1 MASFS
6 HYKLNFN
13 LFIRNLELKI
23 STPIFR
29 RLGLIIPLL
38 FFLIVVIMPI
48 LFLFASVFLEWGE
61 VYRWV
66 FTDEILQDRM
76 WQISLTAIIRSFQ
89 IATIVTIIDLLIGI
103 PAALILA
110 RLNFPGKSIID
121 TLIDIPMAVP
131 TSALGFSIF
140 LFWGRNDG
148 LAFLFGLDTGL
159 LSRGPFLI
167 IAAHVAFSYPYIVR
181 SVKAVIEE
189 IDVDLEMA
197 SRTLGAASMTTFR
210 TVTAPL
216 MKGSIVAGAILS
228 FTRSLGETGA
238 TYIVCGIYETAPI
251 IVVSWVKTLRIPPA
265 AFLSMLLVA
274 IAIFLLLCLR
284 LFARYV
290 GLPIQRIWVRPERLL
305 SGKWQSRTRNFLVFS
320 IFFIVVL
327 IPSLFV
333 LYYLFLW
340 LFNSPYTGDPT
351 AGALYQVFLAPDR
364 KWISLWTSFITSLQ
378 VATLV
383 TVINLVFGIPM
394 AFIIVRKR
402 NEWGKI
408 SDLLDAIIDIP
419 LVIPSSALGFSA
431 YWFWGTNGVNMFFPG
446 FYLIVLTHI
455 LMTYPFCVRPLVAV
469 IEQIPPEYEEAA
481 FTLGAP
487 AFRVFRSVTLP
498 IMKTGILSAGI
509 MIFTRSLSET
519 GATLIVMGLDRTIPV
534 MIIDWVE
541 SGFSLPAAAFASA
554 ILILLS
560 CALILLLRQI
570 PEETGGTGE

>member
-1 MASFS
+1 
-6 HYKLNFN
+6 
-13 LFIRNLELKI
+13 
-23 STPIFR
+23 
-29 RLGLIIPLL
+29 
-38 FFLIVVIMPI
+38 
-48 LFLFASVFLEWGE
+48 
-61 VYRWV
+61 
-66 FTDEILQDRM
+66 
-76 WQISLTAIIRSFQ
+76 
-89 IATIVTIIDLLIGI
+89 
-103 PAALILA
+103 
-110 RLNFPGKSIID
+110 
-121 TLIDIPMAVP
+121 
-131 TSALGFSIF
+131 
-140 LFWGRNDG
+140 
-148 LAFLFGLDTGL
+148 
-159 LSRGPFLI
+159 
-167 IAAHVAFSYPYIVR
+167 
-181 SVKAVIEE
+181 
-189 IDVDLEMA
+189 
-197 SRTLGAASMTTFR
+197 
-210 TVTAPL
+210 
-216 MKGSIVAGAILS
+216 
-228 FTRSLGETGA
+228 
-238 TYIVCGIYETAPI
+238 
-251 IVVSWVKTLRIPPA
+251 WVKTLRIPAA

-305 SGKWQSRTRNFLVFS
+305 SGKWQSRARNFFVFS

-327 IPSLFV
+327 IPSLYV

-340 LFNSPYTGDPT
+340 LFNSPYTGEPT
-351 AGALYQVFLAPDR
+351 AGALYQVFLASDR
-364 KWISLWTSFITSLQ
+364 KWLSLWTSFITSLQ

-408 SDLLDAIIDIP
+408 SDLLDAIVDIP

-431 YWFWGTNGVNMFFPG
+431 FLFWGINGVNMIFPG
-446 FYLIVLTHI
+446 FYLIVLTHV

-541 SGFSLPAAAFASA
+541 SGFSLPAAALASA

-560 CALILLLRQI
+560 CALILILRRI